1 MGFSGRE
8 GGISYVDPISQTA
21 AGWLSFALR
30 AQRPQGPSV
39 LMSRVRDPV
48 ELSHKPI
55 QHPEHIFS
63 TFLGQ
68 VQVQVCPGLVL
79 REDQMQALSPA
90 RKSVRCACLR
100 KAHLRHADFHPLKPF
115 LCCLQFLERKHPQEE
130 IGCLCPPGGMPQKRT
145 GAWGH
150 GSPRE
155 ASTKWG
161 ESGRAS
167 WRRQPLPSPEG

>member
-1 MGFSGRE
+1 MSDSLPPHGRYSTRLLYPWDSPGRE
-8 GGISYVDPISQTA
+8 GGISYVDPISQTT
-21 AGWLSFALR
+21 AGWLSFALK
-30 AQRPQGPSV
+30 AQRLQGPSV

-68 VQVQVCPGLVL
+68 VQVQVQVRPGLVL

-100 KAHLRHADFHPLKPF
+100 QAHLHHADYHPLKPF
-115 LCCLQFLERKHPQEE
+115 LCCLQFLER
-130 IGCLCPPGGMPQKRT
+130 M
-145 GAWGH
+145 
-150 GSPRE
+150 S
-155 ASTKWG
+155 
-161 ESGRAS
+161 
-167 WRRQPLPSPEG
+167 